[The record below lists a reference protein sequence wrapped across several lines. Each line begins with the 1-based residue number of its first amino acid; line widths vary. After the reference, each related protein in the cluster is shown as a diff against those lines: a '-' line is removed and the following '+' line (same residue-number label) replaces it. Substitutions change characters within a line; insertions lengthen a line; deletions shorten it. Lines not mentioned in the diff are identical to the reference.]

1 MRLNER
7 EARFARVVPRG
18 FAPFLANE
26 SRYLFDAKTLS
37 SLVTLATGG
46 IWATM
51 NLLQQRNAGEN
62 ETFLAFLVVAND
74 GPIFEMKED
83 LRLIEELK

>member
-37 SLVTLATGG
+37 SLATGG

-74 GPIFEMKED
+74 GRIFEMKED